1 MSEFMD
7 LLLKAEVKAF
17 ALPTAEVRIK
27 RFTKIFGKDATLTVR
42 AIPFETIEDLRDGSK
57 GGEFRLKMIREGV
70 QDFDFSS
77 DALREKLGVDKNL
90 PSVEVIKK
98 LFTAGEIEELYL
110 MISKIS
116 GYGADT
122 VEEIKKK

>member
-1 MSEFMD
+1 MSGFMD
-7 LLLKAEVKAF
+7 LLLKADKKTFEFPKKTVK
-17 ALPTAEVRIK
+17 IK
-27 RFTKIFGKDATLTVR
+27 RFGEGAELTIRALPFDKI
-42 AIPFETIEDLRDGSK
+42 EQLREEGN
-57 GGEFRLKMIREGV
+57 GFRVKLIREAV
-70 QDFDFSS
+70 TDFDFSAP
-77 DALREKLGVDKNL
+77 ALREKLSVDESL

-110 MISKIS
+110 KISQLS

>member
-7 LLLKAEVKAF
+7 LLLKADANAF
-17 ALPTAEVRIK
+17 ALPTAKIRIK
-27 RFTKIFGKDATLTVR
+27 RFSELFGKDATMTVR
-42 AIPFETIEDLRDGSK
+42 AIPFETIEDIRESAK

-70 QDFDFSS
+70 QDFDFSAE
-77 DALREKLGVDKNL
+77 ALREKLGVDKKL
-90 PSVEVIKK
+90 PSIEVIKK
-98 LFTAGEIEELYL
+98 LFTAGEIEEIYL